1 MKIKLGAGTLLAPV
15 PAVLVSCGDGETSNL
30 FTAAWTG
37 IINTK
42 PPMLYVSI
50 RKTRH
55 SHGII
60 SRTGEF
66 AVNLTTADMVR
77 SVDLCGVKSGRDGD
91 KFSLA
96 GFHRAEASEIS
107 APIVEESPL
116 SLECRVREIR
126 ELGSHDMFIA
136 DIICAD
142 ADGSILCGNGKID
155 LKKAGLMAYS
165 HGEYFS
171 LGKRLGSFGYSVA
184 KKHRHRHGGRKKQ

>member
-1 MKIKLGAGTLLAPV
+1 MKIKLTAGTLLAPI
-15 PAVLVSCGDGETSNL
+15 PAVLVSCGDDQTSNL

-66 AVNLTTADMVR
+66 AVNLTTAEMIR
-77 SVDLCGVKSGRDGD
+77 SVDLCGVKSGKDTD
-91 KFSLA
+91 KFALG

-116 SLECRVREIR
+116 SLECRVREIK

-136 DIICAD
+136 DIVCVD
-142 ADGSILCGNGKID
+142 ADESILCGSGKID
-155 LKKAGLMAYS
+155 LMENKGHAVYI
-165 HGEYFS
+165 
-171 LGKRLGSFGYSVA
+171 
-184 KKHRHRHGGRKKQ
+184 